1 MGLRQF
7 FLHFFPLKAEEA
19 LNEEVFALTYCMHG
33 VTYTDVVEKM
43 ESRERVWFLK
53 RLLEQIKMES
63 EEIKKGTKSP
73 RAPKKRGKRARR
85 R

>member
-1 MGLRQF
+1 M
-7 FLHFFPLKAEEA
+7 
-19 LNEEVFALTYCMHG
+19 
-33 VTYTDVVEKM
+33 TYTDVVEKM